1 MVIPM
6 KNQYEQQLNAAA
18 LKEMGVPVIKN
29 LHDKNDMII
38 NAWIDSSKIIEV
50 NYPDMTHEIINQ
62 IIDKHCHSPKI
73 VDFKKYGNH

>member
-1 MVIPM
+1 
-6 KNQYEQQLNAAA
+6 
-18 LKEMGVPVIKN
+18 
-29 LHDKNDMII
+29 MIV

-73 VDFKKYGNH
+73 VDFKKYGNI